1 MTTTHPEPRSSL
13 WESFLHILDTVPIGE
28 QVTSNHLRDLCA
40 AADIK
45 ETSRGG
51 LYSMAVKYGYLRL
64 TRSYVPST
72 GVTARRSVIRV
83 YRWTKPPV
91 KQQKR
96 RAA

>member
-1 MTTTHPEPRSSL
+1 MTHPEPRESC
-13 WESFLHILDTVPIGE
+13 WESFLTILSTVEVGE
-28 QVTSNHLRDLCA
+28 QVTSNHLRDLMG
-40 AADIK
+40 AADIP

-51 LYSMAVKYGYLRL
+51 LFSMAVRCGYLRL

-72 GVTARRSVIRV
+72 GVTARRAVVRV
-83 YRWTKPPV
+83 YTRTKPPA